1 MNAVTTPPAGPHTTP
16 PASPRANLARML
28 SPATVAVVG
37 ANEQLGMSNNSVIPM
52 IEAGRQV
59 ALVNPRRDSL
69 YGQAVHTDL
78 AAAVDALG
86 SPIDAVLSLVNA
98 ERSLDVVDEAA
109 ALGCGGVVVAAAG
122 FVEAGETGTDLQ
134 TRLLDI
140 SARSHIAVVGP
151 NCAGFRNVPLG
162 ANLFT
167 GGRLDLPVAGNDT
180 AGGVSIVSQSG
191 FLARSAFAA
200 AKERALGVSI
210 AVSSGNEAVCDL
222 ADYVSVLAADPFT
235 SVICLVIEA
244 VRRPAEFFAAV
255 TEARAA
261 GKPVIALKL
270 GRSDR
275 ARRIMQ
281 SHTGAIADES
291 WVYDLAFSEHGVIGA
306 RDIDDLLDRAQL
318 FVQLTP
324 DRHRRL
330 GRIGMITTSG
340 GVAAL
345 ATDLADDPSTT
356 YDADLPPLAEIEAW
370 VRERVPGDTV
380 NPLDLTGFVMSKAEL
395 MEEVFDTY
403 AGAVDALVLGWWT
416 GEADEGWSKTLLGPF
431 ASAARRADIPFVVCP
446 VESTGVGGW
455 VSTWRE
461 EGLLFARGV
470 ESVYRAVDT
479 VNRFVDATPRTATAS
494 VPVEPIGRQAA
505 PHLIASEAGPMLS
518 FESSM
523 DLLTS
528 VGLTVAP
535 WVVLTGG
542 EIDHP
547 GLDAL
552 GDRLVVKLADVA
564 HRTELDGVRVGVSRD
579 ELPATVAELRAI
591 AEGHGVPPV
600 VAVQALVTG
609 HAEAFGGLQTGSNL
623 GPIALL
629 GLGGVLVEVTKQ
641 VSGRFLPLD
650 DTGARSLAAEVI
662 GVVDGLRGQKPWPI
676 DQVTNVVLALD
687 RLWREHG
694 HWIDSVDLNPLIVD
708 ADGIVAVDALVLGR
722 PSPDITSDTVAP

>member
-1 MNAVTTPPAGPHTTP
+1 M
-16 PASPRANLARML
+16 
-28 SPATVAVVG
+28 
-37 ANEQLGMSNNSVIPM
+37 
-52 IEAGRQV
+52 
-59 ALVNPRRDSL
+59 
-69 YGQAVHTDL
+69 
-78 AAAVDALG
+78 
-86 SPIDAVLSLVNA
+86 
-98 ERSLDVVDEAA
+98 
-109 ALGCGGVVVAAAG
+109 
-122 FVEAGETGTDLQ
+122 
-134 TRLLDI
+134 
-140 SARSHIAVVGP
+140 
-151 NCAGFRNVPLG
+151 
-162 ANLFT
+162 
-167 GGRLDLPVAGNDT
+167 
-180 AGGVSIVSQSG
+180 
-191 FLARSAFAA
+191 
-200 AKERALGVSI
+200 
-210 AVSSGNEAVCDL
+210 
-222 ADYVSVLAADPFT
+222 
-235 SVICLVIEA
+235 
-244 VRRPAEFFAAV
+244 
-255 TEARAA
+255 
-261 GKPVIALKL
+261 
-270 GRSDR
+270 
-275 ARRIMQ
+275 
-281 SHTGAIADES
+281 
-291 WVYDLAFSEHGVIGA
+291 
-306 RDIDDLLDRAQL
+306 
-318 FVQLTP
+318 
-324 DRHRRL
+324 
-330 GRIGMITTSG
+330 
-340 GVAAL
+340 
-345 ATDLADDPSTT
+345 
-356 YDADLPPLAEIEAW
+356 
-370 VRERVPGDTV
+370 RERVPGDTV

-479 VNRFVDATPRTATAS
+479 VNRFVDAAPRTATAS

-518 FESSM
+518 FANSM

-542 EIDHP
+542 EIEHP

-591 AEGHGVPPV
+591 AERHGVPPV

-650 DTGARSLAAEVI
+650 DTGARSLAEEVI

-694 HWIDSVDLNPLIVD
+694 HWIESVDLNPLIVD
-708 ADGIVAVDALVLGR
+708 TDGIVAVDALVLGR
-722 PSPDITSDTVAP
+722 PSPKITSDTVAP